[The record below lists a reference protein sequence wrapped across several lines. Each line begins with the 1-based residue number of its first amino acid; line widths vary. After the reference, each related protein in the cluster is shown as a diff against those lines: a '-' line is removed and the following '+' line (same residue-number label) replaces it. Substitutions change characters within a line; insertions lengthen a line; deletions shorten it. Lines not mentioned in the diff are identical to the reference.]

1 MNNKKEIAKLSIKYE
16 EDVVLA
22 RQKARRIAYFLGFD
36 PIDQTKIATA
46 VSEITRNVIQYAEFG
61 TIVFS
66 IKQQRHSP
74 VLNIEIIDRG
84 PGIIE
89 TLKEKKS
96 LTTEG
101 KMKREKSL
109 GIGIPGSR
117 SVMDYFK
124 INSIPGVST
133 TVQMGKRLPSRNK
146 ITVKDIDKL
155 VKKLESIAPESAYEE
170 VLHQNQE
177 LMCILADAE
186 EKKNQLEKLN
196 MELEERNRGILALYR
211 ELEDRLTQL
220 REMNEMKSRFLL
232 FVSHDLR
239 TPISA
244 ILSLTSI
251 LLEECEGK
259 LSNEQRKQIVLIK
272 KSAESLHEMVN
283 NLLDLG
289 KIERKKLKIY
299 SKKTSL
305 GEIVKELKSIV
316 LLALKKEKVQININN
331 PENDKTIYTDTS
343 RAVQVLRNV
352 IENGLKYTD
361 EGYVELKS
369 RYNEEKNRAEFFI
382 EDTGTGISEEIKAHI
397 FDEYVKNGKN
407 KAGIGLGLSI
417 ARYIARLL
425 GGDVELLRSEVGKG
439 SLFLFWIPRINDKI

>member
-46 VSEITRNVIQYAEFG
+46 VSEITRNVIQYGEFG
-61 TIVFS
+61 TIEFS

-74 VLNIEIIDRG
+74 VFNIEIRDRG
-84 PGIIE
+84 PGITE

-96 LTTEG
+96 LRTEG
-101 KMKREKSL
+101 KIEKGKSL
-109 GIGIPGSR
+109 GMGIPGSR

-124 INSIPGVST
+124 INSILGVST
-133 TVQMGKRLPSRNK
+133 TVQMGKRLPSGNK

-155 VKKLESIAPESAYEE
+155 VKKLESLAPESAYEE

-196 MELEERNRGILALYR
+196 TELEERNRGILALYR
-211 ELEDRLTQL
+211 ELEDRLIQL
-220 REMNEMKSRFLL
+220 KEMNEMKSRFLS

-251 LLEECEGK
+251 LLGKNKCK
-259 LSNEQRKQIVLIK
+259 LSTEQRKQITLIK

-316 LLALKKEKVQININN
+316 LPALKKEKVQININN

-343 RAVQVLRNV
+343 RAVQVLRNL

-361 EGYVELKS
+361 EGYVALKS
-369 RYNEEKNRAEFFI
+369 RYNEEKNRAEFYI
-382 EDTGTGISEEIKAHI
+382 EDTGCGIPEEIKEHI

-425 GGDVELLRSEVGKG
+425 GGDVELIKTELRKG
-439 SLFLFWIPRINDKI
+439 SIFLFWIPKINDKI